1 MPARD
6 LSKTPQASCINVMR
20 AIGFAVLVGSAAT
33 AAAAPSYLTFR
44 VDSVLDSAG
53 IDAAAH
59 IGLKY
64 IVKTEF
70 DESIARA
77 SRTEAAGSVTYYN
90 DTSDSDRFYAKGV
103 LGNYVSPNDGANYHA
118 SSPADHR
125 LGAWTTFDTPVENV
139 FGSGPTYGK
148 FNYSTRAML
157 ATGSFDDLVQI
168 DGFWADKLAPSLPA
182 SFLSPNA
189 IWMIYDRDYDLNG
202 RETYGAFWASL
213 VEVSPFNPVPEP
225 STSVM
230 VAAGLAALFV
240 RTRRRLTR

>member
-1 MPARD
+1 M
-6 LSKTPQASCINVMR
+6 
-20 AIGFAVLVGSAAT
+20 
-33 AAAAPSYLTFR
+33 
-44 VDSVLDSAG
+44 LDSAG

-77 SRTEAAGSVTYYN
+77 SRTEADGSVTYYD
-90 DTSDSDRFYAKGV
+90 DTSSSDRFHAERI
-103 LGNYVSPNDGANYHA
+103 LGNYVSLNDGFNYFT
-118 SSPADHR
+118 SSPTDHR
-125 LGAWTTFDTPVENV
+125 LGAWTTLDTPMENV
-139 FGSGPTYGK
+139 YGSGPTHGK
-148 FNYSTRAML
+148 FYYSTRAML
-157 ATGSFDDLVQI
+157 ATGSSDDLVQI
-168 DGFWADKLAPSLPA
+168 DGFWADKLVPSLPA

-189 IWMIYDRDYDLNG
+189 IWMIYDRDYDQNG